1 MFTKMFPESAQSAA
15 RYAIRKKLANLGAAD
30 AVRSARVPPNVRRA
44 IIETG
49 RKMSLAPNITS
60 GQMKLSLE
68 PERRVFRVNE
78 LNAEIQR
85 RFEAH
90 FHSIDVAGE
99 ISGCRLAA
107 SGHYY
112 FSLKDESSQVKCAL
126 FKGAAR
132 FARFKPQDG
141 LAVIAH
147 GNLEV
152 YEARGE
158 YQLIVERLEPQGAG
172 ALQLAFEQLK
182 RKLGGEGLFEAAR
195 KRALPKLPFRIG
207 IVSSPSGAVI
217 RDMLHVLERRFR
229 GFHVRLFPASVQG
242 EASVEQV
249 CAGLQFFSESGWP
262 EVIIVARG
270 GGSIE
275 DLWTFNEE
283 AVARAIAASRIPVI
297 SAVGHETDFTIADFV
312 ADYRAPTPSAAAEI
326 VICTSDSLLEQI
338 AGCRNKAV
346 QAIRYRLLM
355 ASRDIHRS
363 GSERTIALMHRRLTT
378 LAQTLDELDE
388 RLKAAQ
394 RISIEHRSK
403 RWSDLAR
410 RLDATDLRVR
420 FSRNRHRSDLLT
432 QRLIRLA
439 ETTLWKVKTKQE
451 SLTLHLSQLSPL
463 AVLARG
469 YSIVEKSDARIVRN
483 AEDVAENDRLRVRL
497 HHGELA
503 VKVQTATPEA

>member
-1 MFTKMFPESAQSAA
+1 MQ
-15 RYAIRKKLANLGAAD
+15 
-30 AVRSARVPPNVRRA
+30 
-44 IIETG
+44 TG
-49 RKMSLAPNITS
+49 RKMSLAPNITT

-78 LNAEIQR
+78 LNAEIHR
-85 RFEAH
+85 CFETH
-90 FHSIDVAGE
+90 FRSIDVAGE

-132 FARFKPQDG
+132 FARFKPQEG

-182 RKLGGEGLFEAAR
+182 RKLGAEGLFEAAR
-195 KRALPKLPFRIG
+195 KRALPRLPRRIG
-207 IVSSPSGAVI
+207 LVTSLSGAVI
-217 RDMLHVLERRFR
+217 QDILHVLERRFR
-229 GFHVRLFPASVQG
+229 GLHVRLFPAQVQG
-242 EASVEQV
+242 EGSVEQV
-249 CAGLQFFSESGWP
+249 CAGLRFFSENGWP
-262 EVIIVARG
+262 EVIILARG

-283 AVARAIAASRIPVI
+283 AVARAIAAARVPVI

-326 VICTSDSLLEQI
+326 VVCTSDSLLEQI

-346 QAIRYRLLM
+346 QAIRYRLMM
-355 ASRDIHRS
+355 ASRDRHRS
-363 GSERTIALMHRRLTT
+363 GAERAAVLMHRRLAAG
-378 LAQTLDELDE
+378 AQRLDELDD
-388 RLKAAQ
+388 RLKAVQ
-394 RISIEHRSK
+394 RSSSER
-403 RWSDLAR
+403 RTRVWSDLAR
-410 RLDATDLRVR
+410 RLEATDLRVR
-420 FSRNRHRSDLLT
+420 FSRWRHRSDLLT
-432 QRLIRLA
+432 HRMVQLTENA
-439 ETTLWKVKTKQE
+439 LWRARAKQE
-451 SLTLHLSQLSPL
+451 SLAVRLSQLSPL
-463 AVLARG
+463 AVLDRG
-469 YSIVEKSDARIVRN
+469 YAIVEKTDGSILRA
-483 AEDVAENDRLRVRL
+483 AEGVAENDLLRVRL
-497 HHGELA
+497 HRGELA
-503 VKVQTATPEA
+503 VSIQTVTPEP